1 MLAGRTRRLAAE
13 RRIVSADGVVHVA
26 RINLSLIR
34 DTDGTPLHFV
44 AQIEDVTQRRRMV
57 EALTFSQARY
67 KTLLAH
73 MPDSAIVLFDHD
85 LRLQL
90 VEGERHLA
98 HGYEPTEMEGRLL
111 REVLPAPLVARL
123 EPEYRAALA

>member
-44 AQIEDVTQRRRMV
+44 AHIEDVTQRRRMV
-57 EALTFSQARY
+57 EALTLSQARY
-67 KTLLAH
+67 KTLLTH
-73 MPDSAIVLFDHD
+73 MPDSAIMLFDHD
-85 LRLQL
+85 LRCLL
-90 VEGERHLA
+90 VEGERLRA
-98 HGYEPTEMEGRLL
+98 HGFD
-111 REVLPAPLVARL
+111 PAA
-123 EPEYRAALA
+123 